1 VIFKCAIDNHR
12 GVKNGLKITLHI
24 EEEEQLKVLQN
35 LSNFMKKPLL
45 VDIRIDE
52 KEQRQRLSQIS
63 PEQRKKIYALFRDIA
78 DYTGDNVEA
87 VKINTK
93 HLFLKS
99 YGQHE
104 DFSLSDCSTELAKD
118 YINFLV
124 AWCFMN
130 GVDLQ
135 DKPREILEDIETY
148 LWLCLK
154 YRKCAVCGQTAD
166 IHHVQAIGQG
176 RDRRIYDDSR
186 HQKIALCREHH
197 AEAHTIGWQTFAGKY
212 HVKGLIYNE

>member
-35 LSNFMKKPLL
+35 LSNFMKKPLI

-93 HLFLKS
+93 HLFLQS
-99 YGQHE
+99 YGQYE

-130 GVDLQ
+130 GVETT
-135 DKPREILEDIETY
+135 DKPKEILEDIETY

-166 IHHVQAIGQG
+166 VHHVQAIGQG
-176 RDRRIYDDSR
+176 RDRRTYDDSR
-186 HQKIALCREHH
+186 HQKIALCREHRS
-197 AEAHTIGWQTFAGKY
+197 EAHTIGWRTFTEKY
-212 HVKGLIYNE
+212 HVKGIIYNE